1 MSRAQLTSTVEQNTG
16 GAVAPFVAG
25 KNAVING
32 GMEIWQR
39 GTSFGTTGTF
49 STSYTADRWQGYQGG
64 AGTSQT
70 TSRQASDLTGF
81 RYFAR
86 VQRNSGSTATGY
98 IGLWQTIET
107 AVSIPY
113 AGQTVTLSWYA
124 RAGSGMTNANSLS
137 AWVYS
142 GTGTDEPWYSA
153 TGSTSPASGV
163 VTLLSTGGIVNG
175 WKRFSITGTLPSN
188 ATELGVVFEYFPTG
202 TAGANDYY
210 DITGVQLELGSV
222 ATPFSRAG
230 GTVQGELA
238 ACQRYY
244 QRQTAVNNFEYL
256 SGNGLVIGTSSPTAN
271 VQVPIRLEVPM
282 RTAPTSMDYYNLYF
296 YRNTTDSKYSGGTVS
311 LNNQSG
317 TYVGGV
323 SYTHTSAVWN
333 IGESTIILA
342 NGVGAYLGFSAE
354 L

>member
-222 ATPFSRAG
+222 PTAFSRAG
-230 GTVQGELA
+230 GTLQGELA
-238 ACQRYY
+238 ACQRYFV
-244 QRQTAVNNFEYL
+244 RFNPTFISDAPFGTGIFKTTTAAAHIMNLPVTMRSAPSTTFSAANTFYCWGGAG
-256 SGNGLVIGTSSPTAN
+256 SGSPSAVTGGG
-271 VQVPIRLEVPM
+271 
-282 RTAPTSMDYYNLYF
+282 
-296 YRNTTDSKYSGGTVS
+296 NTTNIIELSATRSSTTAGFASYIQALGAAAA
-311 LNNQSG
+311 
-317 TYVGGV
+317 YVD
-323 SYTHTSAVWN
+323 A
-333 IGESTIILA
+333 
-342 NGVGAYLGFSAE
+342 SAE

>member
-222 ATPFSRAG
+222 PTAFSRAG
-230 GTVQGELA
+230 GTPQGELA
-238 ACQRYY
+238 ACMRYY
-244 QRQTAVNNFEYL
+244 EVMNFRMRGTNTSTDVNAINFTVAKRVTPSSTITVNSGTTATVSDNFP
-256 SGNGLVIGTSSPTAN
+256 NGLGIAVAGS
-271 VQVPIRLEVPM
+271 
-282 RTAPTSMDYYNLYF
+282 LYDG
-296 YRNTTDSKYSGGTVS
+296 NYSTFS
-311 LNNQSG
+311 
-317 TYVGGV
+317 
-323 SYTHTSAVWN
+323 
-333 IGESTIILA
+333 
-342 NGVGAYLGFSAE
+342 SAE

>member
-210 DITGVQLELGSV
+210 DITGVQLELGSI
-222 ATPFSRAG
+222 ATAFSRAG
-230 GTVQGELA
+230 GTLQGELA

-244 QRQTAVNNFEYL
+244 YRNTAPSGYTSLTNF
-256 SGNGLVIGTSSPTAN
+256 SNTAN
-271 VQVPIRLEVPM
+271 ATNQVYYVVNTPVPM
-282 RTAPTSMDYYNLYF
+282 RTANTVVDWGGNIGLSDGITTSTNI
-296 YRNTTDSKYSGGTVS
+296 SSIASSGGVGNVQTVNITMS
-311 LNNQSG
+311 SAVLTQYRAYKIADNGSG
-317 TYVGGV
+317 TAYFG
-323 SYTHTSAVWN
+323 
-333 IGESTIILA
+333 IGC
-342 NGVGAYLGFSAE
+342 E

>member
-70 TSRQASDLTGF
+70 TSCQASDLTGF

-222 ATPFSRAG
+222 PTAFSRAG
-230 GTVQGELA
+230 GTLQGELA
-238 ACQRYY
+238 ACQRYFV
-244 QRQTAVNNFEYL
+244 RFNPTFISDAPFGTGIFKTTTAAAHIMNLPVTMRSAPSTTFSAANTFYCWGGAG
-256 SGNGLVIGTSSPTAN
+256 SGSPSAVTGGG
-271 VQVPIRLEVPM
+271 
-282 RTAPTSMDYYNLYF
+282 
-296 YRNTTDSKYSGGTVS
+296 NTTNIIELSATRSSTTAGFASYIQALGAAAA
-311 LNNQSG
+311 
-317 TYVGGV
+317 YVD
-323 SYTHTSAVWN
+323 A
-333 IGESTIILA
+333 
-342 NGVGAYLGFSAE
+342 SAE